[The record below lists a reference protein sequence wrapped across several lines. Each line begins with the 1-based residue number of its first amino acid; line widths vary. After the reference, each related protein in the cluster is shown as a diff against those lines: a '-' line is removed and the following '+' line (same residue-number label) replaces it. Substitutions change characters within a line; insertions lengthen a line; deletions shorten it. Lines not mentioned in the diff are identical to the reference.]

1 MSNANL
7 AITTAGQA
15 DSSLAMILA
24 TAGAMIDE
32 INPAMKTIKEGL
44 KENVLKTV
52 MGPYGTT
59 DDAAQQAALL
69 RNRRWVTGHVVCSML

>member
-44 KENVLKTV
+44 KENVLKT
-52 MGPYGTT
+52 PRTHRQLN
-59 DDAAQQAALL
+59 ARHNAFA
-69 RNRRWVTGHVVCSML
+69 WWS

>member
-1 MSNANL
+1 MILDYAEIARALGLDINQIMSNANL

-44 KENVLKTV
+44 KGNVLKTV

-59 DDAAQQAALL
+59 DDAAQ
-69 RNRRWVTGHVVCSML
+69 

>member
-1 MSNANL
+1 MILDYAEIARAFSLDINQIMSNANL

-24 TAGAMIDE
+24 TVGAMIDE

-44 KENVLKTV
+44 KENVLKTKAGV
-52 MGPYGTT
+52 GLPR
-59 DDAAQQAALL
+59 L
-69 RNRRWVTGHVVCSML
+69 REV

>member
-1 MSNANL
+1 MILDYAEIARAFSLVINQIMSNANL

-32 INPAMKTIKEGL
+32 INPAMKTIKERL

-59 DDAAQQAALL
+59 DDAA
-69 RNRRWVTGHVVCSML
+69 

>member
-44 KENVLKTV
+44 KGNVLKTEIPFV
-52 MGPYGTT
+52 HGHRKGGYIRG
-59 DDAAQQAALL
+59 AAIIP
-69 RNRRWVTGHVVCSML
+69 